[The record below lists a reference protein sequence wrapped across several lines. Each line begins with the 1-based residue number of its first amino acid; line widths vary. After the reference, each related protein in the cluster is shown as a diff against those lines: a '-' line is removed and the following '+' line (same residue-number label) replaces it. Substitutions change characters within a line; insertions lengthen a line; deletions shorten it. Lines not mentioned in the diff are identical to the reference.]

1 MNFSEI
7 VAQQQTR
14 CRRLLAAAVFSQ
26 QRQTQIFRKIF
37 WSEVARTYVRVSTW
51 LPLCALQL
59 DKIDPFLSPGLRYT
73 AVILVKRNFVERNSI
88 FWDLSVCTTLHNA
101 SIGHFQGWFWPLLQ
115 AQIPGS
121 LRRNFFA
128 ENSSFLMW
136 RHGFPLTE
144 ASPGP
149 TRSVNFY
156 GCGLNGNFER
166 RFQGKN
172 AAMCKTKNWKCNILF
187 MCIQEPQKFM
197 DDIDTL
203 SHSKSVSLPVRSLLS
218 AWYVRLGLFFL

>member
-1 MNFSEI
+1 MKSLSRSERTYRFTNCYKPVDDFDRTILLLPMNFSEI

-59 DKIDPFLSPGLRYT
+59 DKIDPFLSPGPRYT

-101 SIGHFQGWFWPLLQ
+101 SIGHFQG
-115 AQIPGS
+115 
-121 LRRNFFA
+121 
-128 ENSSFLMW
+128 
-136 RHGFPLTE
+136 
-144 ASPGP
+144 
-149 TRSVNFY
+149 
-156 GCGLNGNFER
+156 
-166 RFQGKN
+166 
-172 AAMCKTKNWKCNILF
+172 
-187 MCIQEPQKFM
+187 
-197 DDIDTL
+197 
-203 SHSKSVSLPVRSLLS
+203 
-218 AWYVRLGLFFL
+218 